1 MQRSFLRRA
10 VTVVGTVSLSSL
22 SLLFVGGGL
31 STAANASATVS
42 TSNPG
47 TVVRVAPTHASLKVL
62 GSVNFAQAAAAD
74 LKAAATTGA
83 GTVTAKYIVG
93 DSQSITRTTAG
104 PGVNTPQAPVTNVAV
119 SNSTPSSASGV
130 TGVLGMTGKSQAL
143 ANQAYDLEPPDQ
155 GLCSSGQYTMEMV
168 NNALSIVSATT
179 KVLVPPVPT
188 TSLFAIPS
196 ESNGSFVSDPH
207 CYYDASLQRWFA
219 VELSI
224 PGFFVPGF
232 TATTSQQLI
241 AVSQT
246 PDPMGNWTTFSID
259 STDPTGAG
267 CPCFGDYPMIGT
279 DANGFYLTSNEF
291 SINGPNFNGVQLYA
305 ISKWGLANAADNM
318 GSVPTA
324 VLFNNLPSPFPG
336 ESVGETYHLSPALVP
351 EGGSFDM
358 SNNGTEYFTMS
369 DAFPVSSNQLAVYA
383 MTNTSSLA
391 NSTPAVSLSYTT
403 VGLGQY
409 YQYPAAG
416 ISVRQPAP
424 MSLSQVPLRAAIAAK
439 TGVVP
444 PAGVLQS
451 DFDAVQETTYVNGQL
466 YTELTSASSPTAAI
480 GTTTAQW
487 YVLNASAPSGMATA
501 SLANEGNVG
510 VAGAS
515 VLYPDLAVNSQ
526 GQGDMVFTLV
536 GGGYY
541 PSAAFLAFNSNGPV
555 GSVTVAKAGSGPE
568 DGFTCYS
575 FYTNS
580 NAGCRWGDF
589 SGATAVNNKIVMATE
604 FIPPAG
610 TRDRLTN
617 WGTYVF
623 SAPAGQVVTP

>member
-47 TVVRVAPTHASLKVL
+47 SAVRVTPTHQTLKEL
-62 GSVNFAQAAAAD
+62 GTVNFSQAAAAD
-74 LKAAATTGA
+74 LKAATTTGS

-93 DSQSITRTTAG
+93 DSQTITRTTAG
-104 PGVNTPQAPVTNVAV
+104 PGVYTPQAPVTNLSVK
-119 SNSTPSSASGV
+119 SSSSSSLPGV

-168 NNALSIVSATT
+168 NNALSIASATT
-179 KVLVPPVPT
+179 KVLEPPTPT
-188 TSLFAIPS
+188 TALFAIPS
-196 ESNGSFVSDPH
+196 ETNGSFVSDPH

-224 PGFFVPGF
+224 PGFFVPGY
-232 TATTSQQLI
+232 TSTTSQELI

-246 PDPMGNWTTFSID
+246 SNPLGNWTTFAID

-279 DANGFYLTSNEF
+279 DANGFYLTTNEF
-291 SINGPNFNGVQLYA
+291 SISGPNFNGVQLYA
-305 ISKWGLANAADNM
+305 MSKWELANAANGVGPM
-318 GSVPTA
+318 PT
-324 VLFNNLPSPFPG
+324 VEVFNNLPSPFPG
-336 ESVGETYHLSPALVP
+336 ETTGETYHLSPALAP

-358 SNNGTEYFTMS
+358 SNDGTEYFTMS
-369 DAFPVSSNQLAVYA
+369 DAFPLSSNQLAVYA
-383 MTNTSSLA
+383 MTNTG
-391 NSTPAVSLSYTT
+391 SLSNATPSVTLTSTT
-403 VGLGQY
+403 VTLGQY
-409 YQYPAAG
+409 YEYPAAG
-416 ISVRQPAP
+416 MSVRQPAP
-424 MSLSQVPLRAAIAAK
+424 MSLSQVPLRAEIAAK

-444 PAGVLQS
+444 PGGVIQS
-451 DFDAVQETTYVNGQL
+451 DFDAAQETTYVNGQL
-466 YTELTSASSPTAAI
+466 YTELSSASSPTAAI

-487 YVLNASAPSGMATA
+487 YVLNASAPSGMVAA

-510 VAGAS
+510 VSGAS
-515 VLYPDLAVNSQ
+515 VLYPDLAVNSM

-541 PSAAFLAFNSNGPV
+541 PSAAFVAFNSNGPV
-555 GSVTVAKAGSGPE
+555 GPVTVAKAGTGPE

-575 FYTNS
+575 YYTHS

-604 FIPPAG
+604 FIPPAS
-610 TRDRLTN
+610 TRDHLTN

-623 SAPAGQVVTP
+623 SAPAGQPVTP